1 MNDQMKKNL
10 SKSKK
15 SPCRGFRGL
24 IVAYGALL
32 AVSYLIFSLSFS
44 KKNEETVCERMEIR
58 FLNDEIGLIAESD
71 IERFLRERNLHPV
84 GKKVKEIRGVDIEK
98 ALNTK
103 EVIKSAEFFVT
114 PSGVSHIRVRQRIPK
129 FRVFPNN
136 RESYYIDTERN
147 KIHARSNNAAY
158 LPIVS
163 GNVSFEK
170 ASGELFDFVSFLER
184 NAFWNA
190 QIEQIYIRADQ
201 QIELVPRV
209 GESIILLGTL
219 DDYQSRLEKLRRL
232 YTNAFNTIGWNR
244 YKVLDLRF
252 RGQIVGVR
260 N

>member
-1 MNDQMKKNL
+1 MNTQKRK
-10 SKSKK
+10 
-15 SPCRGFRGL
+15 FGL
-24 IVAYGALL
+24 RTVFILGGALL
-32 AVSYLIFSLSFS
+32 VVSYLVFSQSFS
-44 KKNEETVCERMEIR
+44 AKNGEIVCERLRIV
-58 FLNDEIGLIAESD
+58 FSDNNIGLVTEQD
-71 IERFLRERNLHPV
+71 IEQFLKERNLHPV
-84 GKKVKEIRGVDIEK
+84 GKKVTEIRGIDIEK
-98 ALNTK
+98 ALNAK
-103 EVIKSAEFFVT
+103 EVVKSAEFFVT
-114 PSGVSHIRVRQRIPK
+114 PSGVSHIRIKQRIPK

-136 RESYYIDTERN
+136 GSSYYIDTERN
-147 KIHARSNNAAY
+147 KIRTRSNHAAH

-163 GNVSFEK
+163 GNVSFEM

-184 NAFWNA
+184 NAFWNS

-201 QIELVPRV
+201 QIELVPRL

-219 DDYQSRLEKLRRL
+219 ENYQSRLENLKRL